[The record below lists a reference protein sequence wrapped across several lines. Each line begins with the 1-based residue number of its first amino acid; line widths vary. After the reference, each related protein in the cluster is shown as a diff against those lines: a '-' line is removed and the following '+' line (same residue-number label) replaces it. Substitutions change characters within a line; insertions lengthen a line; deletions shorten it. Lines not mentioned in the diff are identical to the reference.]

1 MQLFK
6 QNDKKIELVKENP
19 FRLEKEM
26 QELVQGNMA
35 TFFNLQFVRSEF
47 QLNGL
52 RIDSLAFDKD
62 SSSFVIIEYKK
73 DRNFSVI
80 DQGMSYLSLMLNNK
94 AEFILEYNEKCKM
107 SLKRDDIDWSQSRV
121 MFVSTSFTQYQIEA
135 INFKDLPIELWEIHR
150 YSNNTVLFD
159 QHIPSSAQASIK
171 SVSRKNENV
180 DVISK
185 EVKTYSEQEH
195 LSIATAEVNELYERF
210 KNLVL
215 SISPEI
221 KVKAKKYYIAFQIKS
236 NITDVCIQK
245 KSIKVFI
252 NLEKGKLDDPKK
264 LTRDISKIGH
274 WGNGDYELQ
283 ISSDD
288 DLEYVISLV
297 RQSYKL
303 NK

>member
-35 TFFNLQFVRSEF
+35 TLFNLQFVRSEF

-159 QHIPSSAQASIK
+159 QHIPSSTQASIK
-171 SVSRKNENV
+171 SVSKKNENV

-195 LSIATAEVNELYERF
+195 LSIATAEVSELYERF

-303 NK
+303 NR